1 MILRLS
7 SEKDI
12 DKILEIISDAKV
24 YLRSQGVDQWQDG
37 YPNREVIENDIKDSC
52 SFVLEDE
59 GTIMGTTVIG
69 FDGESTYDKIYEGK
83 WLNNDKFAVIHRMAV
98 DKKYRNKGIADILIK
113 NIENL
118 VQKRGIRSIKVD
130 THKNNKVMQN
140 FLIKNGFIYCGI
152 IYLQDGNER
161 VAFEKLI

>member
-12 DKILEIISDAKV
+12 DKILEIINDAKV

-37 YPNREVIENDIKDSC
+37 YPNREVIEIDIKDSC

-98 DKKYRNKGIADILIK
+98 DKKSRNKGIADILIK

-118 VQKRGIRSIKVD
+118 VQERCIRSIKVD

>member
-12 DKILEIISDAKV
+12 DKILEIINDAKV

-37 YPNREVIENDIKDSC
+37 YPNREVIEIDIKDSC

-59 GTIMGTTVIG
+59 GTILGTTVIG

-83 WLNNDKFAVIHRMAV
+83 WLNNDIFAAIHRMAV
-98 DKKYRNKGIADILIK
+98 DKKSRNKGIADILIK